1 MWNEWHSI
9 KNEAPVGEDKF
20 MEAYEEQQFVEKVG
34 RYFEQLGFPRMGGRI
49 FGWLLISASPQASM
63 ADLVEALHASKS
75 SISSMTRL
83 LIQVDLIEA
92 VSVFG
97 ERKDYFRIR
106 SDAWANQ
113 LKDRL
118 EQAIAFRQLA
128 DEGLAVL
135 AEASPQR
142 QGRLQEMRRMYA
154 FLEREIPALLER
166 WEKERTAL

>member
-1 MWNEWHSI
+1 
-9 KNEAPVGEDKF
+9 
-20 MEAYEEQQFVEKVG
+20 MESDQEQRFVEKVG

-49 FGWLLISASPQASM
+49 FGWLLISEAPQASM
-63 ADLVEALHASKS
+63 AELMEALQASKS

-97 ERKDYFRIR
+97 ERRDYFRIR
-106 SDAWANQ
+106 SDAWTNA

-118 EQAIAFRQLA
+118 KQAVDFRQLA

-135 AEASPQR
+135 ADASTER
-142 QGRLQEMRRMYA
+142 RMRLEEMRRMYA

-166 WEKERTAL
+166 WEKERLALSENI

>member
-1 MWNEWHSI
+1 MANNEEH
-9 KNEAPVGEDKF
+9 
-20 MEAYEEQQFVEKVG
+20 QFIEKVG

-49 FGWLLISASPQASM
+49 FGWLLISASPEATM
-63 ADLVEALHASKS
+63 TELMEALKASKS

-97 ERKDYFRIR
+97 ERRDYFRIR
-106 SDAWANQ
+106 NDAWTNS

-128 DEGLAVL
+128 DEGLALL
-135 AEASPQR
+135 ADAAPQR
-142 QGRLQEMRRMYA
+142 KQRLQEMRLMYA

-166 WEKERTAL
+166 WEKERRAFLESER

>member
-1 MWNEWHSI
+1 
-9 KNEAPVGEDKF
+9 
-20 MEAYEEQQFVEKVG
+20 MEGNKEQLFVEKVG

-49 FGWLLISASPQASM
+49 FGWLLISESGQASM
-63 ADLVEALHASKS
+63 AELMEALQASKS
-75 SISSMTRL
+75 SVSSMTRL

-97 ERKDYFRIR
+97 DRRDYFRIR
-106 SDAWANQ
+106 SDAWTNA

-118 EQAIAFRQLA
+118 KQAVDFRQLA

-135 AEASPQR
+135 ADAAPEQQR
-142 QGRLQEMRRMYA
+142 RLQEMRLMYA

-166 WEKERTAL
+166 WEKERLALSENI

>member
-1 MWNEWHSI
+1 M
-9 KNEAPVGEDKF
+9 PVT
-20 MEAYEEQQFVEKVG
+20 EEQQYIEKVG

-63 ADLVEALHASKS
+63 AELMDALQASKS

-97 ERKDYFRIR
+97 ERRDYFRIR
-106 SDAWANQ
+106 SDAWTNA

-118 EQAIAFRQLA
+118 AQAIAFRQLA

-135 AEASPQR
+135 ADAAPQR
-142 QGRLQEMRRMYA
+142 KQRLLEMRLMYA
-154 FLEREIPALLER
+154 FLEREIPALLDR
-166 WEKERTAL
+166 WEKERQVLYESER

>member
-1 MWNEWHSI
+1 M
-9 KNEAPVGEDKF
+9 AVT
-20 MEAYEEQQFVEKVG
+20 EEQQYVEKVG

-49 FGWLLISASPQASM
+49 FGWLLISESPQATM
-63 ADLVEALHASKS
+63 TELMEALQASKS

-97 ERKDYFRIR
+97 ERRDYFRIR
-106 SDAWANQ
+106 NDAWTNS

-128 DEGLAVL
+128 DEGLALL
-135 AEASPQR
+135 ADAAPQR
-142 QGRLQEMRRMYA
+142 KQRLQEMRLMYA
-154 FLEREIPALLER
+154 FLEREIPALLDR
-166 WEKERTAL
+166 WEKERLALFESEK

>member
-1 MWNEWHSI
+1 
-9 KNEAPVGEDKF
+9 
-20 MEAYEEQQFVEKVG
+20 
-34 RYFEQLGFPRMGGRI
+34 
-49 FGWLLISASPQASM
+49 M

-142 QGRLQEMRRMYA
+142 RDRLQEMRRMYA

>member
-1 MWNEWHSI
+1 M
-9 KNEAPVGEDKF
+9 PVT
-20 MEAYEEQQFVEKVG
+20 EEQQYIEKVG

-63 ADLVEALHASKS
+63 AELMDALQASKS

-97 ERKDYFRIR
+97 ERRDYFRIR
-106 SDAWANQ
+106 SDAWTNA

-118 EQAIAFRQLA
+118 AQAIAFRQLA

-135 AEASPQR
+135 ADAAPQR
-142 QGRLQEMRRMYA
+142 KQRLQEMRLMYA
-154 FLEREIPALLER
+154 FLEREIPALLDR
-166 WEKERTAL
+166 WEKERQALLL